1 VVSEAHLKEHNVSE
15 ALAVGTNGKP
25 VLRIGRKGR
34 MTVAF
39 GDEGAEPV
47 PPFEIDVIVV
57 NNQYLDL
64 LAPFRNDAKVIPP
77 ERYTEVKGVT
87 HQFVIGLTKSQ
98 DHPNGYAEMSM
109 AESQHFITALN
120 DAVQELE
127 LFFLPKSSAKP
138 SSQGSTELRFSTE

>member
-1 VVSEAHLKEHNVSE
+1 METLQ
-15 ALAVGTNGKP
+15 VGTNGKP

-47 PPFEIDVIVV
+47 PPFEIDVIVI

-64 LAPFRNDAKVIPP
+64 LQQYRNDAKIVPV
-77 ERYTEVKGVT
+77 ERYTEVKEAT
-87 HQFVIGLTKSQ
+87 HQFVVGLTKSQ

-109 AESQHFITALN
+109 AESQHFITALT

-138 SSQGSTELRFSTE
+138 TSQESTQLRFSET